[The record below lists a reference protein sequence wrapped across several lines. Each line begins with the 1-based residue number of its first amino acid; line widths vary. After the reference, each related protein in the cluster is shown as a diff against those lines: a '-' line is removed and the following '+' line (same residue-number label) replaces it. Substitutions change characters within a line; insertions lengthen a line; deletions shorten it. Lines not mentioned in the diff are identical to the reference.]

1 MIKIFIEVQFV
12 KDTRFVIILRKVRY
26 SGMAK
31 NWVRKPEEEQVFG
44 IKFPGPNLETR
55 AKIGSL
61 MLIATPTVC

>member
-1 MIKIFIEVQFV
+1 MITIFIEVQFV
-12 KDTRFVIILRKVRY
+12 MDTRIMIIFSTVRY

-31 NWVRKPEEEQVFG
+31 NRVRKPDQKQVFE
-44 IKFPGPNLETR
+44 IKLPGPNKETR